1 MEEKRKKRTA
11 VITAVALAQLAA
23 AVAFGIY
30 GSFKHVLTSRQGD
43 ILIGASLFLFWVL
56 MDVDEPIL
64 LHRFDGITARQKS
77 AYLKFAAFDFAGLAG
92 LGYFLFTMGSVSGN
106 GILGAVVYA
115 VSIKLKRENQ
125 DIFYGITPEESGE
138 EDDEAGAE
146 PEQET
151 LPDGRIAENGGAQA
165 EEAGTESGLEISS
178 DGQAGPREI
187 AGAEP
192 EEADTEREKS

>member
-56 MDVDEPIL
+56 MDVAEPIL

-125 DIFYGITPEESGE
+125 DIFYGIAPEENSE
-138 EDDEAGAE
+138 EDGEADAE
-146 PEQET
+146 PET
-151 LPDGRIAENGGAQA
+151 LPDGRTAENGGAQA
-165 EEAGTESGLEISS
+165 EEAGTESGLETSS
-178 DGQAGPREI
+178 DGIG
-187 AGAEP
+187 GAEP
-192 EEADTEREKS
+192 GEADTERKKG

>member
-11 VITAVALAQLAA
+11 VITAAALAQLAA

-56 MDVDEPIL
+56 MDVAEPIL

-138 EDDEAGAE
+138 EDDEADEAGAE
-146 PEQET
+146 PE
-151 LPDGRIAENGGAQA
+151 
-165 EEAGTESGLEISS
+165 TEPGLEISS
-178 DGQAGPREI
+178 DGQAGPQEI
-187 AGAEP
+187 GGAEP
-192 EEADTEREKS
+192 EEADTERKKG